1 MANCSI
7 RTASSRSNFTSSQR
21 EASNASLF
29 LKEITLAKILF
40 FNVPSAGHSNATFPI
55 VRELVQRG
63 HEVTYYLTEGYRA
76 PVEAA
81 GARFTAYP
89 DTLVADDFFETHGVN
104 GSNPLKTAASLIHT
118 SRALLPE
125 LLASVRA
132 ESPDL
137 IVFDSMCAWGWQVAQ
152 VLGIPHASSMTLL
165 VMPSSLIASSGM
177 LGRLVSVLLRNIPVL
192 IDFMRGALRLR
203 QEFGLPIPQVDHFL
217 NKQGQITINFTSR
230 SFQPLGDTMP
240 ASIKFVGPQLAAAK
254 LVENDLLAQLDGRPL
269 VYVSLG
275 TVINQNVD
283 FFRQALHA
291 FADSPYQVLL
301 SIGSKNDPAALGPL
315 PGNVLVRPF
324 VPQVA
329 VLQRAAAF
337 VTHAGMNSVQE
348 SLYFNVPLALV
359 PQQIEQRLVAR
370 RVVQLGAGL
379 MSAKPTV
386 PAGEL
391 RTMVER
397 LLTEPGFKTQAAR
410 IGESLRQAGG
420 TPRAVDELLA
430 LLDAQATKKTA

>member
-1 MANCSI
+1 
-7 RTASSRSNFTSSQR
+7 
-21 EASNASLF
+21 
-29 LKEITLAKILF
+29 LKETTLAKILF

-81 GARFTAYP
+81 GARFVAYP
-89 DTLVADDFFETHGVN
+89 AVLVPDDFFDAHGVN
-104 GSNPLKTAASLIHT
+104 GSNPLKTAALLIRT
-118 SRALLPE
+118 SRVLLPQV
-125 LLASVRA
+125 LANLRA
-132 ESPDL
+132 EPPDL
-137 IVFDSMCAWGWQVAQ
+137 IVFDSMCAWGWQAAQ

-165 VMPSSLIASSGM
+165 VMPSSLIATSGM
-177 LGRLVSVLLRNIPVL
+177 LGHLFSVLLRNIPVL
-192 IDFMRGALRLR
+192 INFVRGALSLR
-203 QEFGLPIPQVDHFL
+203 REFGLPVPQIDHFL
-217 NKQGQITINFTSR
+217 NKQGQITLNFTSR
-230 SFQPLGDTMP
+230 YFQPLGDKMP
-240 ASIKFVGPQLAAAK
+240 VSIKFVGPQLAATK
-254 LVENDLLAQLDGRPL
+254 PVENDLPSQLDDRPL

-275 TVINQNVD
+275 TVINQNIA
-283 FFRQALHA
+283 FFKQTVEA
-291 FADSPYQVLL
+291 FADSPHQVLL
-301 SIGSKNDPAALGPL
+301 SIGRKNDPATLGPL

-379 MSAKPTV
+379 MSEQPIV

-397 LLTEPGFKTQAAR
+397 LLNEPGFKTQATR
-410 IGESLRQAGG
+410 IGDSLRQAGG
-420 TPRAVDELLA
+420 TPRAVDELLT
-430 LLDAQATKKTA
+430 LLAPQPTKKTA

>member
-1 MANCSI
+1 M
-7 RTASSRSNFTSSQR
+7 
-21 EASNASLF
+21 
-29 LKEITLAKILF
+29 
-40 FNVPSAGHSNATFPI
+40 
-55 VRELVQRG
+55 
-63 HEVTYYLTEGYRA
+63 
-76 PVEAA
+76 
-81 GARFTAYP
+81 
-89 DTLVADDFFETHGVN
+89 D
-104 GSNPLKTAASLIHT
+104 GSNPLKTAALLMHT

-125 LLASVRA
+125 LLASLRV
-132 ESPDL
+132 EPPDL

-165 VMPSSLIASSGM
+165 VMPSSLIATSGM
-177 LGRLVSVLLRNIPVL
+177 LTHMFSVLLRNIPVL
-192 IDFMRGALRLR
+192 IDFVRGALNLR
-203 QEFGLPIPQVDHFL
+203 QEFGLPVPQIDHFL
-217 NKQGQITINFTSR
+217 NKQGQITLNFTSR
-230 SFQPLGDTMP
+230 YFQPLGDKMP

-254 LVENDLLAQLDGRPL
+254 PAENELLAQLDERPL

-283 FFRQALHA
+283 FFREAVQA
-291 FADSPYQVLL
+291 FADSPYLVLL
-301 SIGSKNDPAALGPL
+301 SIGRKNDPATLGSL

-329 VLQRAAAF
+329 VLQRVAAF

-348 SLYFNVPLALV
+348 SLYFNVPLVLV

-379 MSAKPTV
+379 MSDTPIV

-397 LLTEPGFKTQAAR
+397 LVKEPDFKVQAAR

-420 TPRAVDELLA
+420 TPWAVDELLA
-430 LLDAQATKKTA
+430 LLGTQATKKTA